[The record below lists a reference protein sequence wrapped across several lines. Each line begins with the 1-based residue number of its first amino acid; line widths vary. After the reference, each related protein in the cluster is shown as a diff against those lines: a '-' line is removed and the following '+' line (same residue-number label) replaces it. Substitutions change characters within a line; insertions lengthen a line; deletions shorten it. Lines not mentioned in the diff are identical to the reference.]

1 MPGKKCKKWASFSIS
16 QLQKWVK
23 KLYKVVLELQLYYKK
38 FFKRVKIIDSSTLYH
53 GAYKNTIQFLAV
65 WNELL
70 EYLIV
75 KFWFQTFLILRF
87 YETFYFK
94 EIFQKSIYSFRMN
107 LTSLYT
113 VLKKEKK
120 KRVGAACKVFSS
132 HEFIWP
138 KINKSN

>member
-1 MPGKKCKKWASFSIS
+1 MQEKLENTLLFSPRCSRKLVQRLSCVANPNLKKKAIMPGKKCKKWASFSIS

-75 KFWFQTFLILRF
+75 KF
-87 YETFYFK
+87 
-94 EIFQKSIYSFRMN
+94 
-107 LTSLYT
+107 
-113 VLKKEKK
+113 
-120 KRVGAACKVFSS
+120 
-132 HEFIWP
+132 
-138 KINKSN
+138 